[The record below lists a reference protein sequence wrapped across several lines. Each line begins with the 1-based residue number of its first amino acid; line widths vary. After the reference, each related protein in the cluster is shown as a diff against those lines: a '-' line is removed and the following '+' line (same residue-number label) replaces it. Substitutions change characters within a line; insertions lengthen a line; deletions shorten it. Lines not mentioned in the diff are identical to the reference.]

1 MTPRR
6 ERTSTLVLALVVALL
21 LTLLPIPDSLESLLP
36 YWVGLVLTYWALE
49 IREMI
54 SLGTAFLI
62 GILLDILTGS
72 LMGMHAL
79 SLVVM
84 IYLVQRFRSR
94 LRFFPPWQQAL
105 SIFALLINDR
115 IINLWIS
122 SLLGEPVPTWQYWLS
137 PVTGMV
143 LWPWLFLFLDRTR
156 AERRQHKS

>member
-6 ERTSTLVLALVVALL
+6 EHTSTLVLALVVALL
-21 LTLLPIPDSLESLLP
+21 LTLLPIPDSLESLRP

-137 PVTGMV
+137 PLTGMV
-143 LWPWLFLFLDRTR
+143 LWPWLFLFLDRIR